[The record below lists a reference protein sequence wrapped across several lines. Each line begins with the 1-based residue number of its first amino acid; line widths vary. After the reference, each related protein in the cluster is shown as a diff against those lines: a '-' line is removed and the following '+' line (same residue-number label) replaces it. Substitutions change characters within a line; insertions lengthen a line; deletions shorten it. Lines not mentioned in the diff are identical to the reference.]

1 MDAMNRTYQ
10 RGITLT
16 GLLFGG
22 LILVLV
28 AVLGIRVIPEV
39 IEYAKLVSNIKAVAQ
54 DPALRQASPSDIRKA
69 FERRAVIIDQTSAV
83 KPQDLDISRN
93 GNTLVISFAYR
104 KEISLF
110 GPVSLAIDFEGSS
123 E

>member
-1 MDAMNRTYQ
+1 MEAMKRTYQ

-16 GLLFGG
+16 GLIFGG
-22 LILVLV
+22 FILLLV
-28 AVLGIRVIPEV
+28 AILGIRVIPEV

-54 DPALRQASPSDIRKA
+54 DPSLKQAAPADIRKA
-69 FERRAVIIDQTSAV
+69 FDRRATVDHTSAV
-83 KPQDLDISRN
+83 KSQDLEISRN
-93 GNTLVISFAYR
+93 GNTLVISFGYR
-104 KEISLF
+104 REISLV

>member
-1 MDAMNRTYQ
+1 MEAMNRTYQ

-16 GLLFGG
+16 GLIFGG
-22 LILVLV
+22 FILLLV
-28 AVLGIRVIPEV
+28 VILGIRVIPEV

-54 DPALRQASPSDIRKA
+54 DPSLKQAAPADIRKA
-69 FERRAVIIDQTSAV
+69 FDRRATVDHTSAV
-83 KPQDLDISRN
+83 KSQDLEISRN
-93 GNTLVISFAYR
+93 GNTLVISFGYR
-104 KEISLF
+104 REISLV